1 MKFEEA
7 YEIEGIYNII
17 YVPESVFHYFIQDFI
32 HYFIQDFIH
41 YFIQDFIQDFIHNH
55 MHFLAN
61 WSFTTFTSILAT
73 VNAQNYWSAHK
84 FWGPGY
90 IIPTTL
96 FGHHTGRISIVGI
109 RVIPIKPVF
118 MWRAVVKC
126 GISIGVDLA
135 WISQT
140 RLLISV
146 VNIEVEF

>member
-1 MKFEEA
+1 MQFLRNFSW
-7 YEIEGIYNII
+7 IY
-17 YVPESVFHYFIQDFI
+17 
-32 HYFIQDFIH
+32 
-41 YFIQDFIQDFIHNH
+41 
-55 MHFLAN
+55 
-61 WSFTTFTSILAT
+61 SILAT
-73 VNAQNYWSAHK
+73 ANSQNYWSAHK

-135 WISQT
+135 
-140 RLLISV
+140 
-146 VNIEVEF
+146 